1 MKSKMQRIHY
11 LAAEIF
17 FYSYDNYDGHLGG
30 NERFDGIMP
39 KEARILDKALDGSID
54 VKDLASRLDVDED
67 GLIDLLSRVK
77 TAREIVD
84 AESPAEGFRE
94 AVRQSVANAVK
105 EGLTDADAVDAL
117 VGQIC
122 YRVADLGFLLK
133 QRGGRLDQYSEELRS
148 ENPVD

>member
-1 MKSKMQRIHY
+1 MKSKMKRIHY

-54 VKDLASRLDVDED
+54 VKDLASRLHVDED
-67 GLIDLLSRVK
+67 GLIDLLSKAK
-77 TAREIVD
+77 TARKIVD
-84 AESPAEGFRE
+84 ADNPAKGFRE
-94 AVRQSVANAVK
+94 ALRQTVDYAVK
-105 EGLTDADAVDAL
+105 EGLTGEDAVEAL

-122 YRVADLGFLLK
+122 YRVADLGFLIK
-133 QRGGRLDQYSEELRS
+133 QREEQLEQYSEELRH
-148 ENPVD
+148 EAPEG